1 MWTIEELQIWR
12 DSINLAKIV
21 YFMIIN
27 NEKFKRDYWLRDQ
40 IQRCAVS
47 VASNI
52 AEWYNRW
59 SDKEF
64 LRFLYIA
71 RWSIWELK
79 TQLVICKEIWY
90 INGNELDNISHE
102 IIKIHKMLN
111 WFINKL
117 NSDLNSQ

>member
-27 NEKFKRDYWLRDQ
+27 NENFKLDYWLRDQ

-79 TQLVICKEIWY
+79 TQLIICKEIWY
-90 INGNELDNISHE
+90 INEEELGNISQE

-117 NSDLNSQ
+117 NKDLKS

>member
-1 MWTIEELQIWR
+1 MWTIEELQIRR

-79 TQLVICKEIWY
+79 TQLIICKEIWY
-90 INGNELDNISHE
+90 INEEELGNISQE

-117 NSDLNSQ
+117 NCDLNSQ

>member
-1 MWTIEELQIWR
+1 MWTIEDLQIRR
-12 DSINLAKIV
+12 DSINLAKMV
-21 YFMIIN
+21 YLMILN
-27 NEKFKRDYWLRDQ
+27 NEKIKHDYWLRDQ

-47 VASNI
+47 IASNI

-64 LRFLYIA
+64 LRFLYIS

-79 TQLVICKEIWY
+79 TQLLICNEIWY
-90 INGNELDNISHE
+90 ITEKELDTLFSE

-111 WFINKL
+111 WLINKI
-117 NSDLNSQ
+117 NKDISC

>member
-12 DSINLAKIV
+12 DSINLAKTV
-21 YFMIIN
+21 YITAIN
-27 NEKFKRDYWLRDQ
+27 NEKLKHDYWLRDQ

-90 INGNELDNISHE
+90 INEEELDNISQE

-111 WFINKL
+111 WFINKI
-117 NSDLNSQ
+117 NKDLQS

>member
-111 WFINKL
+111 WFINKI
-117 NSDLNSQ
+117 NKDLIS

>member
-79 TQLVICKEIWY
+79 TQLIICKEIWY
-90 INGNELDNISHE
+90 INEEELDNISQE

-117 NSDLNSQ
+117 NKDLKS